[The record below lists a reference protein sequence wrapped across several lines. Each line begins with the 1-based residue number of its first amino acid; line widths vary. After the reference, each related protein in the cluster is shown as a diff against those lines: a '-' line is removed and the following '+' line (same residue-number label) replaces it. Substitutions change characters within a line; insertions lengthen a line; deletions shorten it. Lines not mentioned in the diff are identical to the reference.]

1 MKNFEKVKKNSSM
14 KKIRKFILILYY
26 NNRAEKICQN
36 SFSRAKFY
44 GHAIFE
50 KKIFIHASSFLIL
63 GVQSLFSVHRNFE
76 HVK

>member
-1 MKNFEKVKKNSSM
+1 MKNFEKGKKKTSSM

-50 KKIFIHASSFLIL
+50 KKKYSFTHHH
-63 GVQSLFSVHRNFE
+63 F
-76 HVK
+76 